1 MGTYVMHG
9 SWAMCFMPVEVVY
22 HTRKTSEVL
31 EVIERKHLIFF
42 FFLRMKLVSEVV
54 FFDVTMDNNGH
65 HPSRCLLFPTT
76 MSHY

>member
-42 FFLRMKLVSEVV
+42 FEDEPSVTQWMFSLVCYH
-54 FFDVTMDNNGH
+54 G
-65 HPSRCLLFPTT
+65 
-76 MSHY
+76 